1 MQKNVLISTL
11 QKGRIKMRIALA
23 SDHGGYRLKQAIAGY
38 LEERGIEYKDFG
50 TMSEVSVDYPDY
62 ALAVAQAV
70 SSGDCDRGILVCGTG
85 IGIGIAANKV
95 PGIRA
100 ALCHDTF
107 SAQASREHNDA
118 NILTLGERVVGSGLA
133 LEIVATWLKSEFAGG
148 RHARRVNKITA
159 IEEQYCKGLTPQ
171 EDKPVDLTRIAL
183 ELKQALTGLFAVA
196 DFKEQQ
202 ILVVGCST
210 SEIAGHRIGSAG
222 SREIAD
228 TLFQELYPA
237 TEEKGLYLA
246 VQCCEH
252 LNRALVVE
260 EECARHYGLEMVTV
274 VPHRTAGGALAE
286 AAMDHFRRPVV
297 VETIR
302 AHGGLDIGDTFIG
315 MHLRPV
321 AVPVRL
327 PVKQIG
333 QAHLTVARTRP
344 KLIGGERAK
353 YCR

>member
-1 MQKNVLISTL
+1 
-11 QKGRIKMRIALA
+11 MRVALA

-38 LEERGIEYKDFG
+38 LEEQGIEYKDFG

-118 NILTLGERVVGSGLA
+118 NILTLGERVIGSGLA
-133 LEIVATWLKSEFAGG
+133 LDIVATWLKSEFTGG
-148 RHARRVNKITA
+148 RHARRVDKITA
-159 IEEQYCKGLTPQ
+159 IEQQYCSPAPSQQ
-171 EDKPVDLTRIAL
+171 ESQVDLARLAL
-183 ELKQALTGLFAVA
+183 ETKQAVTGLLAEGKF
-196 DFKEQQ
+196 QPGQ
-202 ILVVGCST
+202 IIVVGCST
-210 SEIAGHRIGSAG
+210 SEIAGQRIGSAG

-228 TLFQELYPA
+228 VLLQELYP
-237 TEEKGLYLA
+237 TLQERELYLA

-260 EECARHYGLEMVTV
+260 AECAREYGLEQVNV
-274 VPHRTAGGALAE
+274 IPQRQAGGALAE
-286 AAMDHFRRPVV
+286 AAMEHFREPVV
-297 VETIR
+297 VERIQ

-321 AVPVRL
+321 AVPLRL
-327 PVKQIG
+327 AVKQIG

>member
-1 MQKNVLISTL
+1 
-11 QKGRIKMRIALA
+11 MRVALA

-38 LEERGIEYKDFG
+38 LEEQGIEYKDFG
-50 TMSEVSVDYPDY
+50 TMSEDSVDYPDY

-70 SSGDCDRGILVCGTG
+70 SAGDCDRGILVCGTG

-107 SAQASREHNDA
+107 SAQASREHNNA

-133 LEIVATWLKSEFAGG
+133 LDIVATWLKSDFAGG
-148 RHARRVNKITA
+148 RHARRVDKITA
-159 IEEQYCKGLTPQ
+159 IEEQYCCATPDRQ
-171 EDKPVDLTRIAL
+171 DPQVDLVKIAL
-183 ELKQALTGLFAVA
+183 ETKQALTGLLAEGKF
-196 DFKEQQ
+196 QPRQ
-202 ILVVGCST
+202 IIVVGCST
-210 SEIAGHRIGSAG
+210 SEIAGQRIGSAG

-228 TLFQELYPA
+228 TLLRELYPTTQA
-237 TEEKGLYLA
+237 QGLYLA
-246 VQCCEH
+246 IQCCEH

-260 EECARHYGLEMVTV
+260 AECAQSYGLDPVTV
-274 VPHRTAGGALAE
+274 IPHKKAGGALAE
-286 AAMDHFRRPVV
+286 AAMEHFKEPVV
-297 VETIR
+297 VESIQG
-302 AHGGLDIGDTFIG
+302 HGGMDIGDTFIG

-321 AVPVRL
+321 AVPLRL